1 MSGRGWLGVGWR
13 CEWLGVGW
21 QWSARVCTC
30 EWQPRSSQRSA
41 KFSVPSVPP
50 VMYTV
55 WNMLTSVTWSWWVVV
70 VVVVEV

>member
-1 MSGRGWLGVGWR
+1 MHVY
-13 CEWLGVGW
+13 
-21 QWSARVCTC
+21 ACTC

-55 WNMLTSVTWSWWVVV
+55 WNMLTSVIWWRSGGEREKKGRAKVVDEWRRGV
-70 VVVVEV
+70 GRGKD